1 MTQHTSRRDFLALLS
16 MLPVSGLAP
25 SAAFAQQ
32 NMPVRRIPGTGE
44 SLPVVGLGSSKV
56 VQEIATKGEDPLR
69 QVLRTLVAHG
79 GKVVDTWPRSADND
93 GRFGRVINEPELR
106 DRLFVTTKLDQAGK
120 DAGIAQ
126 FRQAQRLYGRK
137 VIDLVQIFSLTDL
150 DTHWPSLREW
160 KAAGEARYIGVT
172 VAEPRLYAQL
182 ESFLKRERPD
192 VVQVNYSIT
201 ERQSEERMLP
211 LVADR
216 GVALVINRPFM
227 NGAYFQR
234 LEGKP
239 LPPWAADFGCTTWA
253 QFSLK
258 YILANPAVTCVLTET
273 SNPKHMEENALTAF
287 GPLPDDAAR
296 KRMREFIATV

>member
-1 MTQHTSRRDFLALLS
+1 MIRGAR
-16 MLPVSGLAP
+16 
-25 SAAFAQQ
+25 
-32 NMPVRRIPGTGE
+32 N
-44 SLPVVGLGSSKV
+44 
-56 VQEIATKGEDPLR
+56 
-69 QVLRTLVAHG
+69 
-79 GKVVDTWPRSADND
+79 ADND

-106 DRLFVTTKLDQAGK
+106 DRLFVTTKLDQPGK
-120 DAGIAQ
+120 DAGVAQ

-160 KAAGEARYIGVT
+160 KASGEARYIGVT

-182 ESFLKRERPD
+182 ENFLKRERPD

-201 ERQSEERMLP
+201 ERQSEDRMIP

-239 LPPWAADFGCTTWA
+239 LPMGGRLLLHYVGIKCSP
-253 QFSLK
+253 
-258 YILANPAVTCVLTET
+258 
-273 SNPKHMEENALTAF
+273 
-287 GPLPDDAAR
+287 
-296 KRMREFIATV
+296 